1 MSKKSAQTML
11 AENQQARKIL
21 AELGALQGAAAQPE
35 TSAKKSSVCALL
47 RPRLPGLMPSAL
59 RVVL

>member
-11 AENQQARKIL
+11 AENQQAKKIL

-35 TSAKKSSVCALL
+35 TSAKNPVFARFFDLDYL
-47 RPRLPGLMPSAL
+47 G
-59 RVVL
+59 